1 MLIFG
6 LFDQPEVCLFF
17 ISSDDKLYV
26 SSSFF
31 VELSLFW
38 NAFAVD
44 FVRITSRPPFRDFFF
59 SSIFL
64 IIYFRV
70 NCSVDI
76 KTPMVE

>member
-6 LFDQPEVCLFF
+6 LFDKPEVCLFF

-59 SSIFL
+59 IHFFNYLFPSKL
-64 IIYFRV
+64 Q
-70 NCSVDI
+70 C
-76 KTPMVE
+76 